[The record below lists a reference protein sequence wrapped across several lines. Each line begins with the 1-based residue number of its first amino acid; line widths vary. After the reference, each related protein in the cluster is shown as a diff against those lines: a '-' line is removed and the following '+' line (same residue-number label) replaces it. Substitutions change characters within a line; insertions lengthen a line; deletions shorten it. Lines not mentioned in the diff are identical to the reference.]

1 MTLTDKINEDIKK
14 AMLAR
19 EKDKLEALRAIKS
32 ALLLEA
38 TKDGSAAVSDD
49 AGNKLLQKLYKQR
62 IESADIYKTQ
72 SREDLAQVELDQAQV
87 IKAYLP
93 EQMTEAQITAEVQR
107 IIAAVGA
114 SSAADLGKVM
124 GAATKA
130 MAGKAD
136 GKMISS
142 IVKGLLS

>member
-1 MTLTDKINEDIKK
+1 M
-14 AMLAR
+14 
-19 EKDKLEALRAIKS
+19 
-32 ALLLEA
+32 
-38 TKDGSAAVSDD
+38 
-49 AGNKLLQKLYKQR
+49 
-62 IESADIYKTQ
+62 ESADIYKTQ
-72 SREDLAQVELDQAQV
+72 NREDLAQVELDQAAV

-93 EQMTEAQITAEVQR
+93 EQMSEAQITAEVQR
-107 IIAAVGA
+107 IIAEVGA
-114 SSAADLGKVM
+114 TSAADLGKVM